1 MNRKILLYCK
11 LDWILLVS
19 DYLATGITDKFIG
32 GLQYIQKLYWDDRI
46 IFKKG
51 LYNVI
56 RYVR

>member
-32 GLQYIQKLYWDDRI
+32 GLQYIQKLY
-46 IFKKG
+46 
-51 LYNVI
+51 
-56 RYVR
+56 